1 MRMMTAF
8 WLMAGLG
15 AGLAACGDKSDDTGS
30 TDTASDDGSGDDGS
44 GDDGSGD
51 DGSGDDGSGDD
62 GGNTADGPTL
72 FANHCAACHGAD
84 GRGGSGPDLAD
95 EVPGKSDGDL
105 TDVILNGDG
114 NMPPIAVS
122 GDEAAV
128 IVAHLRTLFP
138 G

>member
-1 MRMMTAF
+1 MTAF

-15 AGLAACGDKSDDTGS
+15 AGPVACSGKSDDTGA
-30 TDTASDDGSGDDGS
+30 TDTASG
-44 GDDGSGD
+44 
-51 DGSGDDGSGDD
+51 DGSGDD
-62 GGNTADGPTL
+62 GGNTPDGATL
-72 FANHCAACHGAD
+72 FATHCAACHGAD

-105 TDVILNGDG
+105 TDVILNGNG